1 VRRRQLSPAASQPS
15 QALRTLQFES
25 GTEARSE
32 GRGDEDGGG
41 GGGHHGGQGGG
52 ALSGESSGGR
62 CERELTG
69 RVEDVASNS
78 RCLELLDSS
87 VDVGGR

>member
-1 VRRRQLSPAASQPS
+1 MAARV
-15 QALRTLQFES
+15 AN
-25 GTEARSE
+25 ANANI
-32 GRGDEDGGG
+32 DVGGG